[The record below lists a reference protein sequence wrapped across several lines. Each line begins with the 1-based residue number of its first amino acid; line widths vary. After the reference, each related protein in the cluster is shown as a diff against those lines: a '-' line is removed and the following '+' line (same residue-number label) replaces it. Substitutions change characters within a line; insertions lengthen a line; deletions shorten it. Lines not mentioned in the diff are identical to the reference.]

1 MNNEPSDQ
9 TIVLHLLRGA
19 VPERADE
26 ISGLWTQYAPAVE
39 VAPSAAGTTMN
50 ANRHRVRFDTKTTD
64 LFWLLGFSAWR
75 SIEVYSP
82 ALVITM
88 LSGLTIEQALH
99 IDEKLVTFERDY
111 KERMEAAASL
121 ISATSTGEIAWP
133 PDVPRPQADRD
144 SFSDPQD
151 KVAFDLTALALAF
164 ALLHEFSHVK
174 LLADKAQPDTLP
186 EEELS
191 CDIWAR
197 EFMTAKLAAYA
208 RAHGHAYEEVSQ
220 KRAMALALAAT
231 IIHAMTPTAAQWGN
245 SEYPPLSDRIQ
256 AIVAGFNLPPDSW
269 YWFFVAC
276 LLVGIIRQE
285 HRPLDIVGQT
295 PQALAEALI
304 AQVR

>member
-1 MNNEPSDQ
+1 
-9 TIVLHLLRGA
+9 
-19 VPERADE
+19 
-26 ISGLWTQYAPAVE
+26 
-39 VAPSAAGTTMN
+39 MN
-50 ANRHRVRFDTKTTD
+50 ANRHRVRFDTKTID
-64 LFWLLGFSAWR
+64 LFWLVGFGAWR

-88 LSGLTIEQALH
+88 LFGLTIDQALH
-99 IDEKLVTFERDY
+99 IDEKLTTFERDY

-121 ISATSTGEIAWP
+121 ISATSTGAIAWP
-133 PDVPRPQADRD
+133 PDVPRPQADRN

-164 ALLHEFSHVK
+164 ALLHEFNHVK
-174 LLADKAQPDTLP
+174 LPADKAQPDTLP

-197 EFMTAKLAAYA
+197 EFMTAKLADYA

-220 KRAMALALAAT
+220 KRAMALAAT
-231 IIHAMTPTAAQWGN
+231 IIHAITPTAAQWGN

-276 LLVGIIRQE
+276 LLVGIMRQE
-285 HRPLDIVGQT
+285 RRPFDMVGRT

-304 AQVR
+304 ARVR